1 MVFMNNTEQEKDKQK
16 YILPAGKEGSVREI
30 LTVAYPLIIS
40 TASSTVMQFINR
52 MFLAHYSPEAM
63 AACVPGGILAFT
75 FLCFFMGLVNYS
87 NAFVSQYFGK
97 GQRSNI
103 SRSVWQAIWLAIAA
117 GIIIQIT
124 IPIGYFII
132 GHAGHDPAVAVLEKE
147 YFFWL
152 TIFSVLPLTGS
163 AMASFYTGQGR
174 TKYTMFANICGNI
187 VCVLFSWWFIF
198 GGMGVPAMGIKGA
211 ALASGLGG
219 VAVVS
224 ILMAFVFSVS
234 NRARY
239 RIDKFWRVDMEFF
252 WRMIRF
258 GSANGIG
265 FLLEICGFSAFVFM
279 IGSLDKISLAANNI
293 VASINNISFMP
304 IIGVGTAALTLVGKY
319 IGMNDI
325 SSAEKTVYRSAA
337 IAISYAVFIGTL
349 FFCFPGMFVN
359 IFGGAG
365 PDYAEILPLARR
377 LMSVLAFAILFDGI
391 GIVFADSLRGAGD
404 TKFQMMIGLGTTVL
418 VFIPLTWAAIHY
430 THSVLYAWGAY
441 GIFVTVYFLVSLMR
455 FRYGAWKKIKLVH

>member
-1 MVFMNNTEQEKDKQK
+1 MEKKGKEKQK
-16 YILPAGKEGSVREI
+16 IMSNEDRGSVREI

-163 AMASFYTGQGR
+163 ALASFYTGQGR

-239 RIDKFWRVDMEFF
+239 RIDKFWRMDMEFF

-258 GSANGIG
+258 GSANGVG

>member
-1 MVFMNNTEQEKDKQK
+1 MEKKGKEKQK
-16 YILPAGKEGSVREI
+16 IMSNEDRGSVREI

-163 AMASFYTGQGR
+163 ALASFYTGQGR

>member
-1 MVFMNNTEQEKDKQK
+1 MSNTAQKKDKQE
-16 YILPAGKEGSVREI
+16 YRLPNVKEGSVREI
-30 LTVAYPLIIS
+30 LSVAYPLIIS

-52 MFLAHYSPEAM
+52 MFLAHYGSEAM

-124 IPIGYFII
+124 IPIGYFVIN
-132 GHAGHDPAVAVLEKE
+132 HAGHDPAVAVLEKD

-152 TIFSVLPLTGS
+152 TIFSVLPLMGG
-163 AMASFYTGQGR
+163 ALASFYTGQGR
-174 TKYTMFANICGNI
+174 TKYTMFANICGNV
-187 VCVLFSWWFIF
+187 VCVLFSYWFIF
-198 GGMGVPAMGIKGA
+198 GGAGLPEMGIKGA
-211 ALASGLGG
+211 ALATACGGLT
-219 VAVVS
+219 VVS
-224 ILMAFVFSVS
+224 ILMAFVFSGG

-239 RIDKFWRVDMEFF
+239 RINKFWRPNLEFF
-252 WRMIRF
+252 SRMVRF

-319 IGMNDI
+319 IGKGHPDI
-325 SSAEKTVYRSAA
+325 AEKVVYRSAN
-337 IAISYAVFIGTL
+337 IAILYAVFIGTL

-377 LMSVLAFAILFDGI
+377 LMGVLAFAILFDGI
-391 GIVFADSLRGAGD
+391 GMVFADSLRGAGD
-404 TKFQMMIGLGTTVL
+404 TKVQMMIGIAVTLF
-418 VFIPLTWAAIHY
+418 VFIPATWAAIHY

-441 GIFVTVYFLVSLMR
+441 GLFATVYFIASMMR
-455 FRYGAWKKIKLVH
+455 FRSGAWRKIKLVK

>member
-1 MVFMNNTEQEKDKQK
+1 MNTNKDKIMDK
-16 YILPAGKEGSVREI
+16 DILMEQRGTVKEI

-52 MFLAHYSPEAM
+52 MFLAHYSAEAM

-132 GHAGHDPAVAVLEKE
+132 GHAGHDPSVSVLEKD

-163 AMASFYTGQGR
+163 ALASFYTGQGR

-187 VCVLFSWWFIF
+187 ACVLFSYWFIF
-198 GGMGVPAMGIKGA
+198 GGMGLPPLGIKGA
-211 ALASGLGG
+211 AMASACGG
-219 VAVVS
+219 AVVTS
-224 ILMAFVFSVS
+224 ILLAFVFSAA

-239 RIDKFWRVDMEFF
+239 RINKFWRMDMEFF

-293 VASINNISFMP
+293 VASVNNIAFMP

-325 SSAEKTVYRSAA
+325 PAAEKTVYRSAA
-337 IAISYAVFIGTL
+337 IAISYAFFIGTL

-377 LMSVLAFAILFDGI
+377 LMGVLAFAILFDGI

-404 TKFQMMIGLGTTVL
+404 TKAAMIIGIGTTL
-418 VFIPLTWAAIHY
+418 IVFIPITWAAIHY
-430 THSVLYAWGAY
+430 THSVIYAWGGY
-441 GIFVTVYFLVSLMR
+441 GIFATVYFIMALLR
-455 FRYGAWKKIKLVH
+455 FRSGAWKKIKLIK

>member
-1 MVFMNNTEQEKDKQK
+1 MEKKGKEKQK
-16 YILPAGKEGSVREI
+16 IMSNEDRGSVREI

-163 AMASFYTGQGR
+163 ALASFYTGQGR

-418 VFIPLTWAAIHY
+418 VFIPLTWVAIHY